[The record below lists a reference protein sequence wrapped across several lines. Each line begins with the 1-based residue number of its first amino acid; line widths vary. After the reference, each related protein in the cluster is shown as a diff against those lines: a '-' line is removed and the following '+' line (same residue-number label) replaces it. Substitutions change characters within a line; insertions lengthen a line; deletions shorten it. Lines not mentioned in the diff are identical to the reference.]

1 MNENIIGGWLPN
13 LLEHKHLLTVLLS
26 ERLPERLLER
36 LPERLLEHLLKAFV
50 EPHPKIFTKM
60 C

>member
-1 MNENIIGGWLPN
+1 VTVNENIIGGWLPN
-13 LLEHKHLLTVLLS
+13 LLEQKHLLTVLLS
-26 ERLPERLLER
+26 ERLPERL
-36 LPERLLEHLLKAFV
+36 PERLLEHLPKAFV

>member
-1 MNENIIGGWLPN
+1 VNENIIGGWLPN
-13 LLEHKHLLTVLLS
+13 LLEQKHLLTVLLS
-26 ERLPERLLER
+26 ERLPERL
-36 LPERLLEHLLKAFV
+36 PERLLEHLPKAFV